1 MTPIAVALQARTL
14 TAAPFWTVLKAP
26 KTRKWEAA
34 ALAPDMTSMSS
45 KTTALDSRTLSIKTR
60 RRRAARTTLH
70 LNQHTTPGELASS
83 RMTLSTTQMTSEAQR
98 KKTLE
103 RRWRSSGKDFGAQ
116 FSATL
121 EVQERLRLSLARLLQ
136 SLKRTAMKRT
146 LCACSKK
153 RVNDSRKRSA
163 SSMLMLMI
171 WRV

>member
-1 MTPIAVALQARTL
+1 MTLIAVALQARTP
-14 TAAPFWTVLKAP
+14 TAAPFWTVLKAQ

-60 RRRAARTTLH
+60 RRKVARTTLH
-70 LNQHTTPGELASS
+70 LNQHITPEELASS
-83 RMTLSTTQMTSEAQR
+83 RMTLLTMLMTNEAQR
-98 KKTLE
+98 KKTME
-103 RRWRSSGKDFGAQ
+103 RRWRNSGKAFGAQ
-116 FSATL
+116 SSATL

-153 RVNDSRKRSA
+153 RVNDSRKKSA